1 MNDDSTDPPLPL
13 SYGSGIYPP
22 IGERVSRVEQV
33 TIDHERRIG
42 GLEKDVHEI
51 KESTFRIETTL
62 GRIEDNVGKTSKA
75 SEEASEKVP
84 AQVAS
89 KGLVYFVEKLV
100 LPVVCA
106 IVIGLILKFL

>member
-1 MNDDSTDPPLPL
+1 MNDNDPPEDPLPL
-13 SYGSGIYPP
+13 SYGGNPP
-22 IGERVSRVEQV
+22 LGERVSRVEQV
-33 TIDHERRIG
+33 TIDHGRRIG

-51 KESTFRIETTL
+51 KEITSRIETTL
-62 GRIEDNVGKTSKA
+62 DRIENNVGKTS
-75 SEEASEKVP
+75 EASEKVP